1 MSHASPKML
10 DEVVIA
16 IPCFN
21 AQATLRKTLQNTLEQ
36 SFREFRVIVYDD
48 GSTDHSP
55 DIVKSIADS
64 DSRIELVR
72 NEINRGRPQARNAL
86 LGLASDA
93 IIAWQDAD
101 DLWHPTKLARQV
113 EFYAHKCQDCDS
125 NRIAL
130 VSSLERC
137 RPQDSIGESAY
148 LAAVLGKD
156 YYRVLHPPRVYDVGY
171 VCSANYMSFPFY
183 LQSTFARAAL
193 YIQAGGFDDQ
203 MPWYEDLDMG
213 LRLLGTGTQIFGLKS
228 DVALA
233 YYFSGAPRLAPAVIT
248 DCLLRIYRNNEA
260 LMVEGGI
267 DPRHD
272 LSLRKLT
279 LLFLGMIRKREFGA
293 ALDILAQERPYVFAG
308 SGLEELY
315 LSNLQV
321 LNTALRAACL
331 PDRQLERGHAADLVP
346 A

>member
-1 MSHASPKML
+1 MPNASPKTL
-10 DEVVIA
+10 DDIVVA

-21 AQATLRKTLQNTLEQ
+21 AKATLRKTLQNTLEQ
-36 SFREFRVIVYDD
+36 SFRDFRVIVYDD
-48 GSTDHSP
+48 GSTDQSP
-55 DIVKSIADS
+55 EIVKSFADR
-64 DSRIELVR
+64 DSRIVLVR
-72 NEINRGRPQARNAL
+72 NELNRGRPQARNAL

-101 DLWHPTKLARQV
+101 DLWHPSKLARQV
-113 EFYAHKCQDCDS
+113 EFYAQKREECDS
-125 NRIAL
+125 DRIAL

-137 RPQDSIGESAY
+137 RPDDSIEESTY

-183 LQSTFARAAL
+183 LQSTFARASHF
-193 YIQAGGFDDQ
+193 IRAGGFDDQ

-228 DVALA
+228 DVPLA
-233 YYFSGAPRLAPAVIT
+233 YYFSGAPRLAPDVIT
-248 DCLLRIYRNNEA
+248 DCLLRIYRNNAE
-260 LMVEGGI
+260 LMVDGGI

-293 ALDILAQERPYVFAG
+293 ALEILAQERAYVFVG

-331 PDRQLERGHAADLVP
+331 PDGQVARRPEAALVP